1 MEELMRLK
9 KHKSSLSKVSIRGND
24 NMKDDSQLIHEE
36 YERSQNNLND
46 LLEAELVEMKQ
57 KL

>member
-9 KHKSSLSKVSIRGND
+9 KNQSLSKVSIRGND

>member
-1 MEELMRLK
+1 MRLK
-9 KHKSSLSKVSIRGND
+9 KNQSLSKVSIRGND

-46 LLEAELVEMKQ
+46 LLEAELIEMKQ